1 MSKCK
6 NISDSAVLSFIKE
19 MNDKLSKPVSMSELI
34 KAFCV
39 PAEKK
44 GKFKA
49 RIHRM
54 LSEGVL
60 VRVRGGRYGLAA
72 RMNLVTGVLQCHADG
87 FGFVIPE
94 RKDGGGATET
104 DVFIG
109 RRRFSGAMHGDT
121 VVARVEG
128 QKEGGRR
135 EGRII
140 RVLQRANKTLVG
152 RLHREANI
160 CELVASEE
168 RIIDRIIIPAGCES
182 KAADGVMVEVEITR
196 WPTKHSSAAGKV
208 IEILGDPDDPD
219 VEAGIILK
227 KYGLSPR
234 FPRSVMEEAR
244 AAAASVMEAEAE
256 GRMDLRTRTIVT
268 IDGETAKDFDDAV
281 GIERSAD
288 GGYRLFVSIADV
300 SHYVREGTQLDSE
313 AERRGTSVYFPDRC
327 VPMLP
332 EALSNGI
339 CSLRPDEDRL
349 TMTAE
354 MVFNAGGTVT
364 GSKFYKSI
372 IRSKRRLTYTE
383 VKTALEGGAGDG
395 DRGEKA
401 TDEVLEDL
409 RLMRELAEKLTKNRV
424 ATGSIDFDLPEPQI
438 IIDIN
443 GRVEDIVRSERNI
456 AHRIVEEFML
466 AANRCVAEE
475 FRKGKLP
482 FLYRVHDVP
491 AEESIESFR
500 EFIAEFGLTLEKD
513 AKGGPCFA
521 AVLAAVEGRPEAKLI
536 THMLLRSM
544 KQAVYSDS
552 PIGHFGLGFR
562 DYTHFTS
569 PIRRYPD
576 LVVHRLLK
584 LLISGKYSAHEQ
596 DRMAAIL
603 PETAALSSARE
614 RKAME
619 AEREVVDLKK
629 VQFMQDKTGEEYAG
643 IVSGVTSFGFFV
655 ELEEYF
661 VEGLVHVSSLLNDY
675 YVFDEKK
682 HILRG
687 EKTKEAF
694 RVGVSVKVRI
704 EKVDLGRRRIDLALV
719 TDKKNG
725 SSRGKAGK
733 GGGRRRGGGRG
744 RRRK

>member
-1 MSKCK
+1 MTKCK
-6 NISDSAVLSFIKE
+6 DVSDKAVVGFMEE
-19 MNDKLSKPVSMSELI
+19 MNKKLSKPVSMRELI
-34 KAFCV
+34 KVFCV
-39 PAEKK
+39 PEEKK

-49 RIHRM
+49 RIRR
-54 LSEGVL
+54 LVDEGLL
-60 VRVRGGRYGLAA
+60 VKVRGGRYGLAV

-94 RKDGGGATET
+94 SKGEKGTQER

-109 RRRFSGAMHGDT
+109 GRRFAGAMHGDT

-128 QKEGGRR
+128 QKEGGKR
-135 EGRII
+135 EGRVI
-140 RVLQRANKTLVG
+140 RVLKRANKTLIG
-152 RLHREANI
+152 MIHRGKHL
-160 CELVASEE
+160 CELAPSEE
-168 RIIDRIIIPAGCES
+168 RIIERVIIPPGCG
-182 KAADGVMVEVEITR
+182 KGAADGVMAEVEITK
-196 WPTKHSSAAGKV
+196 WPSKHSSATGSV

-227 KYGLSPR
+227 KYGLSAS
-234 FPRSVMEEAR
+234 FPRSVSEEAR
-244 AAAASVMEAEAE
+244 AAAHVVDEAEAA
-256 GRMDLRTRTIVT
+256 GRTDLRGRAIVT

-281 GIERSAD
+281 GIERLQS

-300 SHYVREGTQLDSE
+300 SHYVREQSQLESE
-313 AERRGTSVYFPDRC
+313 ARRRGTSVYFPDRC

-339 CSLRPDEDRL
+339 CSLRPGEDRL

-354 MVFNAGGTVT
+354 MDFNAK
-364 GSKFYKSI
+364 GSVVGSRFYKSI

-383 VKTALEGGAGDG
+383 VKEALEGRGAQGSKSTDGLLGD
-395 DRGEKA
+395 
-401 TDEVLEDL
+401 LQI
-409 RLMRELAEKLTKNRV
+409 MRELAEKLTKKRV
-424 ATGSIDFDLPEPQI
+424 KTGSIDFDLPEPQI

-456 AHRIVEEFML
+456 AHRIIEEFML

-475 FRKGKLP
+475 FRRGKLP
-482 FLYRVHDVP
+482 FLYRIHDLP
-491 AEESIESFR
+491 DEESIESFR

-513 AKGGPCFA
+513 AKGAPSFQG
-521 AVLAAVEGRPEAKLI
+521 VLGAVEGRPEAKLI

-544 KQAVYSDS
+544 KQAVYSERQA
-552 PIGHFGLGFR
+552 GHFGLGFR

-584 LLISGKYSAHEQ
+584 LLIAGKYTKNEQ
-596 DRMAAIL
+596 ARMAAIL

-619 AEREVVDLKK
+619 AEREIVDLKK
-629 VQFMQDKTGEEYAG
+629 VQFMKDKVGEEYEG
-643 IVSGVTSFGFFV
+643 IVSGVVSFGFFV
-655 ELEEYF
+655 ELNEYF
-661 VEGLVHVSSLLNDY
+661 VEGLVHVSSLLDDY

-682 HILRG
+682 HLLRG
-687 EKTKEAF
+687 ERTKEAF
-694 RVGVSVKVRI
+694 RVGVGVKVRI
-704 EKVDLGRRRIDLALV
+704 ESVDLGRRRIDLVLV
-719 TDKKNG
+719 TEKKKG
-725 SSRGKAGK
+725 SKGSKGGK
-733 GGGRRRGGGRG
+733 GGRSGRGGRG
-744 RRRK
+744 RRRR